1 MLNNREIKMLDI
13 FSSGEEVSIK
23 KLKEKFD
30 ISERMVRYDI
40 EKINFVL
47 SIFNIKPIY
56 RNKSGIF
63 KLDSDSKI
71 NKIKDIVKEAEPV
84 TIEKRR
90 NLIKFLLITTVK
102 KLNISNLMEKFD
114 TSRITINSDLNRIK
128 KEFEEKEIK
137 LSTKKGIILEGR
149 ISNLI
154 KYRVE
159 KISECLN
166 YLKNTKNKTIYGIK
180 IEEIFKENLG
190 IEEVRTLSD
199 FLKKILSKLNF
210 SATDENYKTLLSY
223 IILLQSENFHEEIN
237 NFICV
242 DGGIIKE
249 WDEYD
254 TIKKEVKNYGLN
266 EIFKEQDMFIIT
278 DLVIK
283 ISSYNKDSQFYENW
297 IDIDILVKNLIENI
311 NNRLNVDISKDRL
324 LFEYL
329 REHLNPFFYR
339 VKNEYTLND
348 KFIQDL
354 KFTKN
359 NLFYLIKESLNIL
372 TNILKKDIPDEE
384 IFLLTLHFQAS
395 IERVVNNNIKVKR
408 IIIISTLGYGISQI
422 LVDNIS
428 SLFNVEIVAV
438 TPYFKLKE
446 TLLNNENIDYIITT
460 MDIEDKILYNIP
472 ILKVNPVFTIGD
484 RKKMLDVGFVSNN
497 KKVLISELIQIIE
510 EEAKINNKEELI
522 KKLENKMKGRIIN
535 DVVEA
540 EEEKD
545 IITNENII
553 FSYDGKNIE
562 EAIEYT
568 CRLLEKMKY
577 ISSSY
582 TKSIL
587 DILRNHTSYMIIHNG
602 IILPHSK
609 NKNNVFKTSG
619 ILLELKNTL
628 ELNGNNIKYIFTFA
642 IKDKEKEL
650 NRVSKIINK
659 IFKDELIEIM
669 KTKNKNKIFFR
680 KYRCIERNKV

>member
-63 KLDSDSKI
+63 KLDSDNKI

-114 TSRITINSDLNRIK
+114 TSRITINSDLNSIK
-128 KEFEEKEIK
+128 KEFEKKGIK
-137 LSTKKGIILEGR
+137 LSTKKGIMLEGK

-166 YLKNTKNKTIYGIK
+166 YLKNIKNKTIYGMK
-180 IEEIFKENLG
+180 TEEIFKENLG

-199 FLKKILSKLNF
+199 FLKKVLSKLNF

-266 EIFKEQDMFIIT
+266 EIFKEQDIFIIT
-278 DLVIK
+278 DLVVK

-297 IDIDILVKNLIENI
+297 IDLDILVKNLIENI
-311 NNRLNVDISKDRL
+311 NSRLNVDISKDKL

-329 REHLNPFFYR
+329 RQHLNPFFYR

-354 KFTKN
+354 EFTKN

-372 TNILKKDIPDEE
+372 TNILKKDIPDKE

-395 IERVVNNNIKVKR
+395 IERVTNNNMKVKR

-446 TLLNNENIDYIITT
+446 TLLNNKNIDYIITT
-460 MDIEDKILYNIP
+460 MDIEDKNSYDIP
-472 ILKVNPVFTIGD
+472 ILKVNPIFTAED

-497 KKVLISELIQIIE
+497 KKVLISELIEIIE
-510 EEAKINNKEELI
+510 EEAKICNKEKLI

-535 DVVEA
+535 DVA
-540 EEEKD
+540 EEEEGKD
-545 IITNENII
+545 IITDESII
-553 FSYDGKNIE
+553 FNYDGKNIE
-562 EAIEYT
+562 EAVKYT
-568 CRLLEKMKY
+568 CNLLEKKGY

-619 ILLELKNTL
+619 ILLELKNNF
-628 ELNGNNIKYIFTFA
+628 ELNGNTIKYIFTFA

-659 IFKDELIEIM
+659 IFKDELVEIM
-669 KTKNKNKIFFR
+669 KTKNKDKIV
-680 KYRCIERNKV
+680 KYFSKNTNA

>member
-114 TSRITINSDLNRIK
+114 TSRITINSDLNMIK
-128 KEFEEKEIK
+128 KEFEKKGIK
-137 LSTKKGIILEGR
+137 LSTKKGIMLEGK

-166 YLKNTKNKTIYGIK
+166 YLKNIKNKTIYGMK

-199 FLKKILSKLNF
+199 FLKKVLSKLNF
-210 SATDENYKTLLSY
+210 SATDENYKTMLSY
-223 IILLQSENFHEEIN
+223 IILLQSENFHEEIS

-254 TIKKEVKNYGLN
+254 TIKKEVKSFGLN

-329 REHLNPFFYR
+329 RQHLNPFFYR

-354 KFTKN
+354 EFTKN

-372 TNILKKDIPDEE
+372 TNILKKDIPDKE

-395 IERVVNNNIKVKR
+395 IERVTNNNMKVKR

-446 TLLNNENIDYIITT
+446 TLLNNKNIDYIITT
-460 MDIEDKILYNIP
+460 MDIEDKNSYAIP
-472 ILKVNPVFTIGD
+472 ILKVNPIFTAED

-510 EEAKINNKEELI
+510 EEAKICNKEKLI
-522 KKLENKMKGRIIN
+522 KKLENKMKGKIIN
-535 DVVEA
+535 DVVDE

-545 IITNENII
+545 IITDESII
-553 FSYDGKNIE
+553 FNYDGKNIE
-562 EAIEYT
+562 EAVEYT
-568 CRLLEKMKY
+568 CNLLEKKGY

-587 DILRNHTSYMIIHNG
+587 DILKNHTSYMIIHNG

-619 ILLELKNTL
+619 ILLELKNDFQ
-628 ELNGNNIKYIFTFA
+628 LNGNTIKYIFTFA

-659 IFKDELIEIM
+659 IFKDELVEIM
-669 KTKNKNKIFFR
+669 KTKNKKKIV
-680 KYRCIERNKV
+680 KYFSKNTNA

>member
-190 IEEVRTLSD
+190 IEEVKTLSD

-266 EIFKEQDMFIIT
+266 EIFKEQDIFIIT
-278 DLVIK
+278 DLVVK

-297 IDIDILVKNLIENI
+297 IDLDILVKNLIENI
-311 NNRLNVDISKDRL
+311 NSRLNVDISKDKL

-329 REHLNPFFYR
+329 RQHLNPFFYR

-354 KFTKN
+354 EFTKN
-359 NLFYLIKESLNIL
+359 NLFYLIKDSLNIL
-372 TNILKKDIPDEE
+372 TNILKKDIPDKE

-395 IERVVNNNIKVKR
+395 IERVMNNNIKVKR
-408 IIIISTLGYGISQI
+408 IIIISTLGYGISPI

-446 TLLNNENIDYIITT
+446 TLLNNKNIDYIITT
-460 MDIEDKILYNIP
+460 MDIEDKILYDIP
-472 ILKVNPVFTIGD
+472 ILKVNPVFTIED

-510 EEAKINNKEELI
+510 KEAKIHNKEKLI
-522 KKLENKMKGRIIN
+522 KKLENKMKGKIIN
-535 DVVEA
+535 DVVDE

-545 IITNENII
+545 IITDESII
-553 FSYDGKNIE
+553 FNYDGKNIE
-562 EAIEYT
+562 EAVEYT
-568 CRLLEKMKY
+568 CNLLEKKGY

-587 DILRNHTSYMIIHNG
+587 DVLRNHTSYMIIHNG

-619 ILLELKNTL
+619 ILLELKNNF
-628 ELNGNNIKYIFTFA
+628 ELNGNTIKYIFTFA

-659 IFKDELIEIM
+659 IFKDELVEIM
-669 KTKNKNKIFFR
+669 KTKNKDKIV
-680 KYRCIERNKV
+680 KYFSKNTNA

>member
-1 MLNNREIKMLDI
+1 MLNNREIKILEI
-13 FSSGEEVSIK
+13 FSSSEEVFIK
-23 KLKEKFD
+23 QLKEKFG

-56 RNKSGIF
+56 RSKSGTF
-63 KLDSDSKI
+63 KLDCDSKI
-71 NKIKDIVKEAEPV
+71 NKIKDIVKETEPV

-90 NLIKFLLITTVK
+90 NLIKLLLITAVK
-102 KLNISNLMEKFD
+102 KINISDLMEKFD

-137 LSTKKGIILEGR
+137 LNTKKGIILEGK

-166 YLKNTKNKTIYGIK
+166 YLKNIKNKTIYGMK

-190 IEEVRTLSD
+190 IEEVKTLSD
-199 FLKKILSKLNF
+199 FLKKVLSKLNF
-210 SATDENYKTLLSY
+210 SATDENYKTMLSY

-254 TIKKEVKNYGLN
+254 TIKKEVKNYRLN
-266 EIFKEQDMFIIT
+266 EIFKKQDIFIIT

-283 ISSYNKDSQFYENW
+283 ISSCNKDSQFYENW

-311 NNRLNVDISKDRL
+311 NSRLNVDISKDKL

-329 REHLNPFFYR
+329 RQHLNPFFYR

-354 KFTKN
+354 EFTKN

-372 TNILKKDIPDEE
+372 TNILKKNIPDKE

-395 IERVVNNNIKVKR
+395 IERVANNNMKVKR

-446 TLLNNENIDYIITT
+446 TLLNNKNIDYIITT
-460 MDIEDKILYNIP
+460 MDIEDKNSYDIP
-472 ILKVNPVFTIGD
+472 ILKVNPIFTIED

-497 KKVLISELIQIIE
+497 KKVLISELIEIIE
-510 EEAKINNKEELI
+510 EEAKIRNKEKLI

-535 DVVEA
+535 DIVEK

-545 IITNENII
+545 IITDESII
-553 FSYDGKNIE
+553 FNYDGKNIE
-562 EAIEYT
+562 EAVKYT
-568 CRLLEKMKY
+568 CSLLEKKEY

-619 ILLELKNTL
+619 ILLELKNEF
-628 ELNGNNIKYIFTFA
+628 ELNGNAIKYIFTFA

-659 IFKDELIEIM
+659 IFKDELVEIM
-669 KTKNKNKIFFR
+669 KTKNKDKIV
-680 KYRCIERNKV
+680 KYFSKNTNA

>member
-1 MLNNREIKMLDI
+1 MLNNREIKILEI
-13 FSSGEEVSIK
+13 FSSEEEVFIK
-23 KLKEKFD
+23 KLKEKFG
-30 ISERMVRYDI
+30 ISERMIRYDI

-56 RNKSGIF
+56 RNKSGTF
-63 KLDSDSKI
+63 KLDCDSKI
-71 NKIKDIVKEAEPV
+71 NKIKAIVKEAEPV

-102 KLNISNLMEKFD
+102 KINISNLMEKFD
-114 TSRITINSDLNRIK
+114 TSRITINGDLNRIK

-137 LSTKKGIILEGR
+137 LITKKGIMLEGK

-159 KISECLN
+159 KISECIN
-166 YLKNTKNKTIYGIK
+166 YLKNIKNKTIYGMK

-190 IEEVRTLSD
+190 IREVKIFSD

-223 IILLQSENFHEEIN
+223 IILLQSESFHEEIS

-242 DGGIIKE
+242 DGEIIKE
-249 WDEYD
+249 WNEYD
-254 TIKKEVKNYGLN
+254 IIKKEIKNYELN
-266 EIFKEQDMFIIT
+266 EIFNEQDIFIIT
-278 DLVIK
+278 DLVVK
-283 ISSYNKDSQFYENW
+283 ISSYNKDSEFYENW

-311 NNRLNVDISKDRL
+311 NSRLNVDISKDKL
-324 LFEYL
+324 LFQYL
-329 REHLNPFFYR
+329 RQHLNPFFYR

-472 ILKVNPVFTIGD
+472 ILKVNPVFTIDD

-669 KTKNKNKIFFR
+669 KTKNKDKIV
-680 KYRCIERNKV
+680 KYFSENTDA

>member
-1 MLNNREIKMLDI
+1 MLNNREIKILEI
-13 FSSGEEVSIK
+13 FSSSEEVFIK
-23 KLKEKFD
+23 QLKEKFG

-56 RNKSGIF
+56 RSKSGTF
-63 KLDSDSKI
+63 KLDCDSKI
-71 NKIKDIVKEAEPV
+71 NKIKDIVKETEPV

-90 NLIKFLLITTVK
+90 NLIKLLLITAVK
-102 KLNISNLMEKFD
+102 KINISDLMEKFD

-137 LSTKKGIILEGR
+137 LNTKKGIILEGK

-166 YLKNTKNKTIYGIK
+166 YLKNIKNKTIYGMK

-190 IEEVRTLSD
+190 IEEVKTLSD
-199 FLKKILSKLNF
+199 FLKKVLSKLNF
-210 SATDENYKTLLSY
+210 SATDENYKTMLSY

-266 EIFKEQDMFIIT
+266 EIFKEQDIFIIT

-283 ISSYNKDSQFYENW
+283 ISSCNKDSQFYENW

-311 NNRLNVDISKDRL
+311 NNRLDVDISKDRL

-329 REHLNPFFYR
+329 RQHLNPFFYR

-354 KFTKN
+354 EFTKN

-372 TNILKKDIPDEE
+372 TNILKKDIPDKE

-395 IERVVNNNIKVKR
+395 IERVANNNMKVKR

-446 TLLNNENIDYIITT
+446 TLLNNKNIDYIITT
-460 MDIEDKILYNIP
+460 MDIEDKNSYDIP
-472 ILKVNPVFTIGD
+472 ILKVNPIFTIED

-497 KKVLISELIQIIE
+497 KKVLISELIEIIE
-510 EEAKINNKEELI
+510 EEAKICNKEKLI

-535 DVVEA
+535 DIVEK

-545 IITNENII
+545 IITDESIVFN
-553 FSYDGKNIE
+553 YDAKNIE
-562 EAIEYT
+562 EAVKYT
-568 CRLLEKMKY
+568 CSLLEKKGY

-619 ILLELKNTL
+619 ILLELKNEF
-628 ELNGNNIKYIFTFA
+628 ELNGNAIKYIFTFA

-659 IFKDELIEIM
+659 IFKDELVEIM
-669 KTKNKNKIFFR
+669 KTKNKDKIV
-680 KYRCIERNKV
+680 KYFSKNTNA

>member
-1 MLNNREIKMLDI
+1 MLNNREIKILEI
-13 FSSGEEVSIK
+13 FSSSEEVFIK
-23 KLKEKFD
+23 QLKEKFG

-56 RNKSGIF
+56 RSKSGTF
-63 KLDSDSKI
+63 KLDCDSKI
-71 NKIKDIVKEAEPV
+71 NKIKDIVKETEPV

-90 NLIKFLLITTVK
+90 NLIKLLLITAVK
-102 KLNISNLMEKFD
+102 KINISDLMEKFD

-137 LSTKKGIILEGR
+137 LNTKKGIILEGK

-166 YLKNTKNKTIYGIK
+166 YLKNIKNKTIYGMK

-190 IEEVRTLSD
+190 IEEVKTLSD
-199 FLKKILSKLNF
+199 FLKKVLSKLNF
-210 SATDENYKTLLSY
+210 SATDENYKTMLSY

-254 TIKKEVKNYGLN
+254 TIKKEVKNYRLN
-266 EIFKEQDMFIIT
+266 EIFKEQDIFIIT

-283 ISSYNKDSQFYENW
+283 ISSCNKDSQFYENW

-311 NNRLNVDISKDRL
+311 NNRLDVDISKDRL

-329 REHLNPFFYR
+329 RQHLNPFFYR

-354 KFTKN
+354 EFTKN

-372 TNILKKDIPDEE
+372 TNILKKDIPDKE

-395 IERVVNNNIKVKR
+395 IERVANNNMKVKR

-446 TLLNNENIDYIITT
+446 TLLNNKNIDYIITT
-460 MDIEDKILYNIP
+460 MDIEDKNSYDIP
-472 ILKVNPVFTIGD
+472 ILKVNPIFTIED

-497 KKVLISELIQIIE
+497 KKVLISELIEIIE
-510 EEAKINNKEELI
+510 EEAKIRNKEKLI

-535 DVVEA
+535 DIVEK

-545 IITNENII
+545 IITDESII
-553 FSYDGKNIE
+553 FNYDGKNIE
-562 EAIEYT
+562 EAVKYT
-568 CRLLEKMKY
+568 CSLLEKKGY

-619 ILLELKNTL
+619 ILLELKNEF
-628 ELNGNNIKYIFTFA
+628 ELNGNAIKYIFTFA

-659 IFKDELIEIM
+659 IFKDELVEIM
-669 KTKNKNKIFFR
+669 KTKNKDKIV
-680 KYRCIERNKV
+680 KYFSKNTNA

>member
-114 TSRITINSDLNRIK
+114 TSRITINSDLNMIK
-128 KEFEEKEIK
+128 KEFEKKGIK
-137 LSTKKGIILEGR
+137 LSTKKGIMLEGK

-166 YLKNTKNKTIYGIK
+166 YLKNIKNKTIYGMK

-199 FLKKILSKLNF
+199 FLKKVLSKLNF
-210 SATDENYKTLLSY
+210 SATDENYKTMLSY
-223 IILLQSENFHEEIN
+223 IILLQSENFHEEIS

-254 TIKKEVKNYGLN
+254 TIKKEVKSFGLN

-329 REHLNPFFYR
+329 RQHLNPFFYR

-354 KFTKN
+354 EFTKN

-372 TNILKKDIPDEE
+372 TNILKKDIPDKE

-395 IERVVNNNIKVKR
+395 IERVTNNNMKVKR

-446 TLLNNENIDYIITT
+446 TLLNNKNIDYIITT
-460 MDIEDKILYNIP
+460 MDIEDKNSYAIP
-472 ILKVNPVFTIGD
+472 ILKVNPIFTAED
-484 RKKMLDVGFVSNN
+484 RKKMLDVGFASNN
-497 KKVLISELIQIIE
+497 KKVLISELIEIIE
-510 EEAKINNKEELI
+510 EEAKICNKEKLI
-522 KKLENKMKGRIIN
+522 KKLENKMKGRVIN
-535 DVVEA
+535 DVA
-540 EEEKD
+540 EEEEGKD
-545 IITNENII
+545 IITDESII
-553 FSYDGKNIE
+553 FNYDGKNIE
-562 EAIEYT
+562 EAVKYT
-568 CRLLEKMKY
+568 CNLLEKKGY

-619 ILLELKNTL
+619 ILLELKNDFQ
-628 ELNGNNIKYIFTFA
+628 LNGNTIKYIFTFA

-659 IFKDELIEIM
+659 IFKDELVEIM
-669 KTKNKNKIFFR
+669 KTKNKKKIV
-680 KYRCIERNKV
+680 KYFSKNTNA

>member
-329 REHLNPFFYR
+329 REHLNPFLYR
-339 VKNEYTLND
+339 VKNEYTLYD

-354 KFTKN
+354 EFTKN

-372 TNILKKDIPDEE
+372 TNILKKDIPDKE

-395 IERVVNNNIKVKR
+395 IERVTNNNMKVKR

-446 TLLNNENIDYIITT
+446 TLLNNKNIDYIITT
-460 MDIEDKILYNIP
+460 MDIEDKILYDIP
-472 ILKVNPVFTIGD
+472 ILKVNPVFTIED

-510 EEAKINNKEELI
+510 KEAKIHNKEKLI
-522 KKLENKMKGRIIN
+522 KKLENKMKGKIIN
-535 DVVEA
+535 DVVDE

-545 IITNENII
+545 IITDESII
-553 FSYDGKNIE
+553 FNYDGKNIE
-562 EAIEYT
+562 EAVEYT
-568 CRLLEKMKY
+568 CNLLEKKGY

-587 DILRNHTSYMIIHNG
+587 DVLRNHTSYMIIHNG

-619 ILLELKNTL
+619 ILLELKNNF
-628 ELNGNNIKYIFTFA
+628 ELNGNTIKYIFTFA

-650 NRVSKIINK
+650 NKVSKIINK
-659 IFKDELIEIM
+659 IFKDELVEMM
-669 KTKNKNKIFFR
+669 KTKNKKKIV
-680 KYRCIERNKV
+680 KYFSKNTNA

>member
-354 KFTKN
+354 EFTKN

-372 TNILKKDIPDEE
+372 TNILKKDIPDKE

-395 IERVVNNNIKVKR
+395 IERVTNNNMKVKR

-446 TLLNNENIDYIITT
+446 TLLNNKNIDYIITT
-460 MDIEDKILYNIP
+460 MDIEDKILYDIP
-472 ILKVNPVFTIGD
+472 ILKVNPVFTIED

-510 EEAKINNKEELI
+510 KEAKIHNKEKLI
-522 KKLENKMKGRIIN
+522 KKLENKMKGKIIN
-535 DVVEA
+535 DVVDE

-545 IITNENII
+545 IITDESII
-553 FSYDGKNIE
+553 FNYDGKNIE
-562 EAIEYT
+562 EAVEYT
-568 CRLLEKMKY
+568 CNLLEKKGY

-587 DILRNHTSYMIIHNG
+587 DVLRNHTSYMIIHNG

-619 ILLELKNTL
+619 ILLELKNNF
-628 ELNGNNIKYIFTFA
+628 ELNGNTIKYIFTFA

-659 IFKDELIEIM
+659 IFKDELVEIM
-669 KTKNKNKIFFR
+669 KTKNKKKIV
-680 KYRCIERNKV
+680 KYFSKNTNA

>member
-63 KLDSDSKI
+63 KLDSDNKI

-114 TSRITINSDLNRIK
+114 TSRITINSDLNSIK
-128 KEFEEKEIK
+128 KEFEKKGIK
-137 LSTKKGIILEGR
+137 LSTKKGIMLEGK

-166 YLKNTKNKTIYGIK
+166 YLKNIKNKTIYGMK
-180 IEEIFKENLG
+180 TEEIFKENLG
-190 IEEVRTLSD
+190 IKEVRTLSD
-199 FLKKILSKLNF
+199 FLKKVLSKLNF

-266 EIFKEQDMFIIT
+266 EIFKEQDIFIIT
-278 DLVIK
+278 DLVVK

-297 IDIDILVKNLIENI
+297 IDLDILVKNLIENI
-311 NNRLNVDISKDRL
+311 NSRLNVDISKDKL

-329 REHLNPFFYR
+329 RQHLNPFFYR

-354 KFTKN
+354 EFTKN

-372 TNILKKDIPDEE
+372 TNILKKDIPDKE

-395 IERVVNNNIKVKR
+395 IERVTNNNMKVKR

-446 TLLNNENIDYIITT
+446 TLLNNKNIDYIITT
-460 MDIEDKILYNIP
+460 MDIEDKNSYDIP
-472 ILKVNPVFTIGD
+472 ILKVNPIFTAED

-510 EEAKINNKEELI
+510 EEAKICNKEKLI
-522 KKLENKMKGRIIN
+522 KKLENKMKGRVIN
-535 DVVEA
+535 DVA
-540 EEEKD
+540 EEEEGKD
-545 IITNENII
+545 IITDESII
-553 FSYDGKNIE
+553 FNYDGKNIE
-562 EAIEYT
+562 EAVMYT
-568 CRLLEKMKY
+568 CNLLEKKGY

-587 DILRNHTSYMIIHNG
+587 DILKNHTSYMIIHNG

-619 ILLELKNTL
+619 ILLELKNDFQ
-628 ELNGNNIKYIFTFA
+628 LNGNTIKYIFTFA
-642 IKDKEKEL
+642 IMDKEKEL

-659 IFKDELIEIM
+659 IFKDELVEIM
-669 KTKNKNKIFFR
+669 KTKNKKKIV
-680 KYRCIERNKV
+680 KYFSKNTNA

>member
-1 MLNNREIKMLDI
+1 MLNNREIKILEI
-13 FSSGEEVSIK
+13 FSSSEEVFIK
-23 KLKEKFD
+23 QLKEKFG

-56 RNKSGIF
+56 RSKSGTF
-63 KLDSDSKI
+63 KLDCDSKI
-71 NKIKDIVKEAEPV
+71 NKIKDIVKETEPV

-90 NLIKFLLITTVK
+90 NLIKLLLITAVK
-102 KLNISNLMEKFD
+102 KINISDLMEKFD

-137 LSTKKGIILEGR
+137 LNTKKGIILEGK

-166 YLKNTKNKTIYGIK
+166 YFKNIKNKTIYGMK

-190 IEEVRTLSD
+190 IEEVKTLSD
-199 FLKKILSKLNF
+199 FLKKVLSKLNF
-210 SATDENYKTLLSY
+210 SATDENYKTMLSY

-266 EIFKEQDMFIIT
+266 EIFKEQDIFIIT

-283 ISSYNKDSQFYENW
+283 ISSCNKDSQFYENW

-311 NNRLNVDISKDRL
+311 NNRLDVDISKDRL

-329 REHLNPFFYR
+329 RQHLNPFFYR

-354 KFTKN
+354 EFTKN

-372 TNILKKDIPDEE
+372 TNILKKNIPDKE

-395 IERVVNNNIKVKR
+395 IERVANNNMKVKR

-446 TLLNNENIDYIITT
+446 TLLNNKNIDYIITT
-460 MDIEDKILYNIP
+460 MDIEDKNSYDIP
-472 ILKVNPVFTIGD
+472 ILKVNPIFTIED

-497 KKVLISELIQIIE
+497 KKVLISELIEIIE
-510 EEAKINNKEELI
+510 EEAKIRNKEKLI

-535 DVVEA
+535 DIVEK

-545 IITNENII
+545 IITDESII
-553 FSYDGKNIE
+553 FNYDGKNIE
-562 EAIEYT
+562 EAVKYT
-568 CRLLEKMKY
+568 CSLLEKKGY

-587 DILRNHTSYMIIHNG
+587 DILRNHASYMIIHNG

-619 ILLELKNTL
+619 ILLELKNEF
-628 ELNGNNIKYIFTFA
+628 ELNGNAIKYIFTFA

-659 IFKDELIEIM
+659 IFKDELVEIM
-669 KTKNKNKIFFR
+669 KTKNKDKIV
-680 KYRCIERNKV
+680 KYFSKNTNA

>member
-190 IEEVRTLSD
+190 IEEVKTLSD

-266 EIFKEQDMFIIT
+266 EIFKEQDIFIIT
-278 DLVIK
+278 DLVVK

-297 IDIDILVKNLIENI
+297 IDLDILVKNLIENI
-311 NNRLNVDISKDRL
+311 NSRLNVDISKDKL

-329 REHLNPFFYR
+329 RQHLNPFFYR

-354 KFTKN
+354 EFTKN
-359 NLFYLIKESLNIL
+359 NLFYLIKDSLNIL
-372 TNILKKDIPDEE
+372 TNILKKDIPDKE

-395 IERVVNNNIKVKR
+395 IERVMNNNIKVKR

-446 TLLNNENIDYIITT
+446 TLLNNKNIDYIITT
-460 MDIEDKILYNIP
+460 MDIEDKILYDIP
-472 ILKVNPVFTIGD
+472 ILKVNPVFTIED

-510 EEAKINNKEELI
+510 KEAKIHNKEKLI
-522 KKLENKMKGRIIN
+522 KKLENKMKGKIIN
-535 DVVEA
+535 DVVDE

-545 IITNENII
+545 IITDESII
-553 FSYDGKNIE
+553 FNYDGKNIE
-562 EAIEYT
+562 EAVEYT
-568 CRLLEKMKY
+568 CNLLEKKGY

-587 DILRNHTSYMIIHNG
+587 DVLRNHTSYMIIHNG

-619 ILLELKNTL
+619 ILLELKNNF
-628 ELNGNNIKYIFTFA
+628 ELNGNTIKYIFTFA
-642 IKDKEKEL
+642 IKNKEKEL

-659 IFKDELIEIM
+659 IFKDELVEIM
-669 KTKNKNKIFFR
+669 KTKNKKKIV
-680 KYRCIERNKV
+680 KYFSKNTNA

>member
-63 KLDSDSKI
+63 KLDSDNKI

-114 TSRITINSDLNRIK
+114 TSRITINSDLNSIK
-128 KEFEEKEIK
+128 KEFEKKGIK
-137 LSTKKGIILEGR
+137 LSTKKGIMLEGK

-166 YLKNTKNKTIYGIK
+166 YLKNIKNKTIYGMK
-180 IEEIFKENLG
+180 TEEIFKENLG
-190 IEEVRTLSD
+190 IKEVRTLSD
-199 FLKKILSKLNF
+199 FLKKVLSKLNF

-266 EIFKEQDMFIIT
+266 EIFKEQDIFIIT
-278 DLVIK
+278 DLVVK

-297 IDIDILVKNLIENI
+297 IDLDILVKNLIENI
-311 NNRLNVDISKDRL
+311 NSRLNVDISKDKL

-329 REHLNPFFYR
+329 RQHLNPFFYR

-354 KFTKN
+354 EFTKN

-372 TNILKKDIPDEE
+372 TNILKKDIPDKE

-395 IERVVNNNIKVKR
+395 IERVTNNNMKVKR

-446 TLLNNENIDYIITT
+446 TLLNNKNIDYIITT
-460 MDIEDKILYNIP
+460 MDIEDKNSYDIP
-472 ILKVNPVFTIGD
+472 ILKVNPIFTAED

-510 EEAKINNKEELI
+510 EEAKICNKEKLI
-522 KKLENKMKGRIIN
+522 KKLENKMKGRVIN
-535 DVVEA
+535 DVA
-540 EEEKD
+540 EEEEGKD
-545 IITNENII
+545 IIKDESII
-553 FSYDGKNIE
+553 FKYDGTNIE
-562 EAIEYT
+562 EAVMYT
-568 CRLLEKMKY
+568 CNLLEKKGY

-587 DILRNHTSYMIIHNG
+587 DILKNHTSYMIIHNG

-619 ILLELKNTL
+619 ILLELKNDFQ
-628 ELNGNNIKYIFTFA
+628 LNGNTIKYIFTFA
-642 IKDKEKEL
+642 IKNKEKEL

-659 IFKDELIEIM
+659 IFKDELVEIM
-669 KTKNKNKIFFR
+669 KTKNKDKIV
-680 KYRCIERNKV
+680 KYFSKNTNA

>member
-63 KLDSDSKI
+63 KLDSDNKI

-114 TSRITINSDLNRIK
+114 TSRITINSDLNSIK
-128 KEFEEKEIK
+128 KEFEKKGIK
-137 LSTKKGIILEGR
+137 LSTKKGIMLEGK

-166 YLKNTKNKTIYGIK
+166 YLKNIKNKTIYGMK
-180 IEEIFKENLG
+180 TEEIFKENLG

-199 FLKKILSKLNF
+199 FLKKVLSKLNF

-223 IILLQSENFHEEIN
+223 IILLQSENFYEEIN

-254 TIKKEVKNYGLN
+254 TIKKEIKNYGLN
-266 EIFKEQDMFIIT
+266 EIFKEQDIFIIT
-278 DLVIK
+278 DLVVK

-297 IDIDILVKNLIENI
+297 IDLDILVKNLIENI
-311 NNRLNVDISKDRL
+311 NSRLNVDISKDKL

-329 REHLNPFFYR
+329 RQHLNPFFYR

-354 KFTKN
+354 EFTKN

-372 TNILKKDIPDEE
+372 TNILKKDIPDKE

-395 IERVVNNNIKVKR
+395 IERVTNNNMKVKR

-446 TLLNNENIDYIITT
+446 TLLNNKNIDYIITT
-460 MDIEDKILYNIP
+460 MDIEDKNSYDIP
-472 ILKVNPVFTIGD
+472 ILKVNPIFTAED

-497 KKVLISELIQIIE
+497 KKFLISELIQIIE
-510 EEAKINNKEELI
+510 EEAKICNKEKLI
-522 KKLENKMKGRIIN
+522 KKLENKMKGRVIN
-535 DVVEA
+535 DVVE
-540 EEEKD
+540 EEEGKD
-545 IITNENII
+545 IITDESII
-553 FSYDGKNIE
+553 FNYDGKNIE
-562 EAIEYT
+562 EAVKYT
-568 CRLLEKMKY
+568 CNLLEKKGY

-587 DILRNHTSYMIIHNG
+587 DILRNHSSYMIIHNG

-619 ILLELKNTL
+619 ILLELKNDFQ
-628 ELNGNNIKYIFTFA
+628 LNGNTIKYIFTFA
-642 IKDKEKEL
+642 IMDKEKEL

-659 IFKDELIEIM
+659 IFKDELVEIM
-669 KTKNKNKIFFR
+669 KTKNKKKIV
-680 KYRCIERNKV
+680 KYFSKNTNA

>member
-23 KLKEKFD
+23 KLKKKFD

-180 IEEIFKENLG
+180 IEEIFKKNLG
-190 IEEVRTLSD
+190 IEEVKTLSD

-210 SATDENYKTLLSY
+210 PATDENYKTLLSY

-266 EIFKEQDMFIIT
+266 EIFKEQDIFIIT
-278 DLVIK
+278 DLVVK

-297 IDIDILVKNLIENI
+297 IDLDILVKNLIENI
-311 NNRLNVDISKDRL
+311 NSRLNVDISKDKL

-329 REHLNPFFYR
+329 RQHLNPFFYR

-354 KFTKN
+354 EFTKN
-359 NLFYLIKESLNIL
+359 NLFYLIKDSLNIL
-372 TNILKKDIPDEE
+372 TNILKKDIPDKE

-395 IERVVNNNIKVKR
+395 IERVMNNNIKVKR

-446 TLLNNENIDYIITT
+446 TLLNNKNIDYIITT
-460 MDIEDKILYNIP
+460 MDIEDKILYDIP
-472 ILKVNPVFTIGD
+472 ILKVNPVFTIED

-510 EEAKINNKEELI
+510 KEAKIHNKEKLI
-522 KKLENKMKGRIIN
+522 KKLENKMKGKIIN
-535 DVVEA
+535 DVVDE

-545 IITNENII
+545 IITDESII
-553 FSYDGKNIE
+553 FNYDGKNIE
-562 EAIEYT
+562 EAVEYT
-568 CRLLEKMKY
+568 CNLLEKKGY

-587 DILRNHTSYMIIHNG
+587 DVLRNHTSYMIIHNG

-619 ILLELKNTL
+619 ILLELKNNF
-628 ELNGNNIKYIFTFA
+628 ELNGNTIKYIFTFA

-659 IFKDELIEIM
+659 IFKDELVEIM
-669 KTKNKNKIFFR
+669 KTKNKDKIV
-680 KYRCIERNKV
+680 KYFSKNTNA

>member
-63 KLDSDSKI
+63 KLDSDNKI

-114 TSRITINSDLNRIK
+114 TSRITINSDLNSIK
-128 KEFEEKEIK
+128 KEFEKKGIK
-137 LSTKKGIILEGR
+137 LSTKKGIMLEGK

-166 YLKNTKNKTIYGIK
+166 YLKNIKNKTIYGMK
-180 IEEIFKENLG
+180 TEEIFKENLG

-199 FLKKILSKLNF
+199 FLKKVLSKLNF

-266 EIFKEQDMFIIT
+266 EIFKEQDIFIIT
-278 DLVIK
+278 DLVVK

-297 IDIDILVKNLIENI
+297 IDLDILVKNLIENI
-311 NNRLNVDISKDRL
+311 NSRLNVDISKDKL

-329 REHLNPFFYR
+329 RQHLNPFFYR

-354 KFTKN
+354 EFTKN

-372 TNILKKDIPDEE
+372 TNILKKDIPDKE

-395 IERVVNNNIKVKR
+395 IERVTNNNMKVKR

-422 LVDNIS
+422 LVDNVS

-446 TLLNNENIDYIITT
+446 TLLNNKNIDYIITT
-460 MDIEDKILYNIP
+460 MDIEDKNSYDIP
-472 ILKVNPVFTIGD
+472 ILKVNPIFTAED

-497 KKVLISELIQIIE
+497 KKFLISELIQIIE
-510 EEAKINNKEELI
+510 EEAKICNKEKLI
-522 KKLENKMKGRIIN
+522 KKLENKMKGRVIN
-535 DVVEA
+535 DVA
-540 EEEKD
+540 EEEEGKD
-545 IITNENII
+545 IITDESII
-553 FSYDGKNIE
+553 FNYDGKNIE
-562 EAIEYT
+562 EAVMYT
-568 CRLLEKMKY
+568 CNLLEKKGY

-619 ILLELKNTL
+619 ILLELKNDFQ
-628 ELNGNNIKYIFTFA
+628 LNGNTIKYIFTFA
-642 IKDKEKEL
+642 IKNKEKEL

-659 IFKDELIEIM
+659 IFKDELVEIM
-669 KTKNKNKIFFR
+669 KTKNKDKIV
-680 KYRCIERNKV
+680 KYFSKNTNA

>member
-63 KLDSDSKI
+63 KLDRDNKI

-354 KFTKN
+354 EFTKN

-372 TNILKKDIPDEE
+372 TNILKKDIPDKE

-395 IERVVNNNIKVKR
+395 IERVTNNNMKVKR

-446 TLLNNENIDYIITT
+446 TLLNNKNIDYIITT
-460 MDIEDKILYNIP
+460 MDIEDKNSYAIP
-472 ILKVNPVFTIGD
+472 ILKVNPIFTAED

-510 EEAKINNKEELI
+510 EEAKICNKEKLI

-535 DVVEA
+535 DVA
-540 EEEKD
+540 EEEEGKD
-545 IITNENII
+545 IITDESII
-553 FSYDGKNIE
+553 FNYDGKNIE
-562 EAIEYT
+562 EAVKYT
-568 CRLLEKMKY
+568 CNLLEKKGY

-619 ILLELKNTL
+619 ILLELKNDFQ
-628 ELNGNNIKYIFTFA
+628 LNGNTIRYIFTFA

-659 IFKDELIEIM
+659 IFKDELVEIM
-669 KTKNKNKIFFR
+669 KTKNKKKIV
-680 KYRCIERNKV
+680 KYFSKNTNA

>member
-63 KLDSDSKI
+63 KLDSDNKI

-114 TSRITINSDLNRIK
+114 TSRITINSDLNSIK
-128 KEFEEKEIK
+128 KEFEKKGIK
-137 LSTKKGIILEGR
+137 LSTKKGIMLEGK

-166 YLKNTKNKTIYGIK
+166 YLKNIKNKTIYGMK

-190 IEEVRTLSD
+190 IEEVKTLSD
-199 FLKKILSKLNF
+199 FLKKVLSKLNF
-210 SATDENYKTLLSY
+210 SATDENYKTMLSY

-266 EIFKEQDMFIIT
+266 EIFKEQDIFIIT

-297 IDIDILVKNLIENI
+297 IDLDILVKNLIENI
-311 NNRLNVDISKDRL
+311 NSRLNVDISKDKL

-329 REHLNPFFYR
+329 RQHLNPFFYR

-354 KFTKN
+354 EFTKN

-372 TNILKKDIPDEE
+372 TNILKKDIPDKE

-395 IERVVNNNIKVKR
+395 IERVTNNNMKVKR

-422 LVDNIS
+422 LVDNVS

-446 TLLNNENIDYIITT
+446 TLLNNKNIDYIITT
-460 MDIEDKILYNIP
+460 MDIEDKNSYDIP
-472 ILKVNPVFTIGD
+472 ILKVNPIFTAED

-497 KKVLISELIQIIE
+497 KKFLISELIQIIE
-510 EEAKINNKEELI
+510 EEAKICNKEKLI
-522 KKLENKMKGRIIN
+522 KKLENKMKGRVIN
-535 DVVEA
+535 DVA
-540 EEEKD
+540 EEEEGKD
-545 IITNENII
+545 IITDESII
-553 FSYDGKNIE
+553 FNYDGKNIE
-562 EAIEYT
+562 EAVKYT
-568 CRLLEKMKY
+568 CNLLEKKGY

-587 DILRNHTSYMIIHNG
+587 DILKNHTSYMIIHNG

-619 ILLELKNTL
+619 ILLELKNDFQ
-628 ELNGNNIKYIFTFA
+628 LNGNTIKYIFTFA

-659 IFKDELIEIM
+659 IFKDELVEIM
-669 KTKNKNKIFFR
+669 KTKNKDKIV
-680 KYRCIERNKV
+680 KYFSKNTNA

>member
-63 KLDSDSKI
+63 KLDSDNKI

-114 TSRITINSDLNRIK
+114 TSRITINSDLNSIK
-128 KEFEEKEIK
+128 KEFEKKGIK
-137 LSTKKGIILEGR
+137 LSTKKGIMLEGK

-166 YLKNTKNKTIYGIK
+166 YLKNIKNKTIYGMK
-180 IEEIFKENLG
+180 TEEIFKENLG

-199 FLKKILSKLNF
+199 FLKKVLSKLNF

-223 IILLQSENFHEEIN
+223 IILLQSENFYEEIN

-266 EIFKEQDMFIIT
+266 EIFKEQDIFIIT
-278 DLVIK
+278 DLVVK

-297 IDIDILVKNLIENI
+297 IDLDILVKNLIENI
-311 NNRLNVDISKDRL
+311 NSRLNVDISKDKL

-329 REHLNPFFYR
+329 RQHLNPFFYR

-354 KFTKN
+354 EFTKN

-372 TNILKKDIPDEE
+372 TNILKKDIPDKE

-395 IERVVNNNIKVKR
+395 IERVTNNNMKVKR

-422 LVDNIS
+422 LVDNVS

-460 MDIEDKILYNIP
+460 MDIEDKNSYDIP
-472 ILKVNPVFTIGD
+472 ILKVNPIFTAED

-510 EEAKINNKEELI
+510 EEAKICNKEKLI
-522 KKLENKMKGRIIN
+522 KKLENKMKGRVIN
-535 DVVEA
+535 DIA
-540 EEEKD
+540 EEEEGKD
-545 IITNENII
+545 IITDESII
-553 FSYDGKNIE
+553 FNYDGKNIE
-562 EAIEYT
+562 EAVKYT
-568 CRLLEKMKY
+568 CNLLEKKGY

-619 ILLELKNTL
+619 ILLELKNNFQ
-628 ELNGNNIKYIFTFA
+628 LNGNTIKYIFTFA
-642 IKDKEKEL
+642 IKNKEKEL

-659 IFKDELIEIM
+659 IFKDELVEIM
-669 KTKNKNKIFFR
+669 KTKNKDKIV
-680 KYRCIERNKV
+680 KYFSKNTNA

>member
-354 KFTKN
+354 EFTKN

-372 TNILKKDIPDEE
+372 TNILKKDIPDKE

-395 IERVVNNNIKVKR
+395 IERVTNNNMKVKR
-408 IIIISTLGYGISQI
+408 IIIISTLGYGISHI

-438 TPYFKLKE
+438 TPYFTLIE
-446 TLLNNENIDYIITT
+446 TLLNNKNIDYIITT
-460 MDIEDKILYNIP
+460 MDIEDKNSYAIP
-472 ILKVNPVFTIGD
+472 ILKVNPIFYS
-484 RKKMLDVGFVSNN
+484 RR
-497 KKVLISELIQIIE
+497 Q
-510 EEAKINNKEELI
+510 
-522 KKLENKMKGRIIN
+522 
-535 DVVEA
+535 
-540 EEEKD
+540 EKD
-545 IITNENII
+545 VR
-553 FSYDGKNIE
+553 
-562 EAIEYT
+562 
-568 CRLLEKMKY
+568 CR
-577 ISSSY
+577 
-582 TKSIL
+582 
-587 DILRNHTSYMIIHNG
+587 
-602 IILPHSK
+602 
-609 NKNNVFKTSG
+609 FC
-619 ILLELKNTL
+619 
-628 ELNGNNIKYIFTFA
+628 IK
-642 IKDKEKEL
+642 
-650 NRVSKIINK
+650 
-659 IFKDELIEIM
+659 
-669 KTKNKNKIFFR
+669 
-680 KYRCIERNKV
+680 

>member
-63 KLDSDSKI
+63 KLDSDNKI

-114 TSRITINSDLNRIK
+114 TSRITINSDLNSIK
-128 KEFEEKEIK
+128 KEFEKKGIK
-137 LSTKKGIILEGR
+137 LSTKKGIMLEGK

-166 YLKNTKNKTIYGIK
+166 YLKNIKNKTIYGMK

-199 FLKKILSKLNF
+199 FLKKVLSKLNF
-210 SATDENYKTLLSY
+210 SATDENYKTMLSY
-223 IILLQSENFHEEIN
+223 IILLQSENFHEEIS

-254 TIKKEVKNYGLN
+254 TIKKEVKSFGLN

-329 REHLNPFFYR
+329 RQHLNPFFYR

-354 KFTKN
+354 EFTKN

-372 TNILKKDIPDEE
+372 TNILKKDIPDRE

-395 IERVVNNNIKVKR
+395 IERVTNNNMKVKR

-446 TLLNNENIDYIITT
+446 TLLNNKNIDYIITT
-460 MDIEDKILYNIP
+460 MDIEDKNSYDIP
-472 ILKVNPVFTIGD
+472 ILKVNPIFTAED

-497 KKVLISELIQIIE
+497 KKVLISELIEIIE
-510 EEAKINNKEELI
+510 EEAKICNKEKLI
-522 KKLENKMKGRIIN
+522 KKLENKMKGRVIN
-535 DVVEA
+535 DVA
-540 EEEKD
+540 EEEEGKD
-545 IITNENII
+545 IITDESII
-553 FSYDGKNIE
+553 FNYDGKNIE
-562 EAIEYT
+562 EAVKYT
-568 CRLLEKMKY
+568 CNLLEKKGY

-619 ILLELKNTL
+619 ILLELKNDFQ
-628 ELNGNNIKYIFTFA
+628 LNGNTIKYIFTFA

-659 IFKDELIEIM
+659 IFKDELVEIM
-669 KTKNKNKIFFR
+669 KTKNKKKIV
-680 KYRCIERNKV
+680 KYFSKNTNA

>member
-13 FSSGEEVSIK
+13 FSYGEEVSIK

-63 KLDSDSKI
+63 KLDSDNKI
-71 NKIKDIVKEAEPV
+71 NKIKDIVKEAEPI

-114 TSRITINSDLNRIK
+114 TSRITINSDLNSIK
-128 KEFEEKEIK
+128 KEFEKKGIK
-137 LSTKKGIILEGR
+137 LSTKKGIMLEGK

-166 YLKNTKNKTIYGIK
+166 YLKNIKNKTIYGMK
-180 IEEIFKENLG
+180 TEEIFKENLG

-199 FLKKILSKLNF
+199 FLKKVLSKLNF

-223 IILLQSENFHEEIN
+223 VILLQSENFHEEIN

-254 TIKKEVKNYGLN
+254 TIKKEIKNYGLN
-266 EIFKEQDMFIIT
+266 EIFKEQDIFIIT
-278 DLVIK
+278 DLVVK

-297 IDIDILVKNLIENI
+297 IDLDILVKNLIENI
-311 NNRLNVDISKDRL
+311 NSRLNVDISKDKL

-329 REHLNPFFYR
+329 RQHLNPFFYR

-354 KFTKN
+354 EFTKN

-372 TNILKKDIPDEE
+372 TNILKKDIPDKE

-395 IERVVNNNIKVKR
+395 IERVTNNNMKVKR

-446 TLLNNENIDYIITT
+446 TLLNNKNIDYIITT
-460 MDIEDKILYNIP
+460 MDIEDKNSYDIP
-472 ILKVNPVFTIGD
+472 ILKVNPIFTAED

-497 KKVLISELIQIIE
+497 KKVLISELIEIIE
-510 EEAKINNKEELI
+510 EEAKICNKEKLI
-522 KKLENKMKGRIIN
+522 KKLENKMKGRVIN
-535 DVVEA
+535 DVA
-540 EEEKD
+540 EEEEGKD
-545 IITNENII
+545 IITDESII
-553 FSYDGKNIE
+553 FNYDGKNIE
-562 EAIEYT
+562 EAVKYT
-568 CRLLEKMKY
+568 CNLLEKKGY

-619 ILLELKNTL
+619 ILLELKNNF
-628 ELNGNNIKYIFTFA
+628 ELNGNTIKYIFTFA

-659 IFKDELIEIM
+659 IFKDELVEIM
-669 KTKNKNKIFFR
+669 KTKNKKKIV
-680 KYRCIERNKV
+680 KYFSKNTNA

>member
-354 KFTKN
+354 EFTKN

-372 TNILKKDIPDEE
+372 TNILKKDIPDKE

-395 IERVVNNNIKVKR
+395 IERVTNNNMKVKR

-446 TLLNNENIDYIITT
+446 TLLNNKNIDYIITT
-460 MDIEDKILYNIP
+460 MDIEDKILYDIP
-472 ILKVNPVFTIGD
+472 ILKVNPVFTIED

-510 EEAKINNKEELI
+510 KEAKIHNKEKLI
-522 KKLENKMKGRIIN
+522 KKLENKMKGKIIN
-535 DVVEA
+535 DVVDE

-545 IITNENII
+545 IITDESII
-553 FSYDGKNIE
+553 FNYDGKNIE
-562 EAIEYT
+562 EAVEYT
-568 CRLLEKMKY
+568 CNLLEKKGY

-587 DILRNHTSYMIIHNG
+587 DVLRNHTSYMIIHNG

-619 ILLELKNTL
+619 ILLELKNNF
-628 ELNGNNIKYIFTFA
+628 ELNGNTIKYIFTFA

-650 NRVSKIINK
+650 NKVSKIINK
-659 IFKDELIEIM
+659 IFKDELVEMM
-669 KTKNKNKIFFR
+669 KTKNKKKIV
-680 KYRCIERNKV
+680 KYFSKNTNA

>member
-63 KLDSDSKI
+63 KLDSDNKI

-114 TSRITINSDLNRIK
+114 TSRITINSDLNSIK
-128 KEFEEKEIK
+128 KEFEKKGIK
-137 LSTKKGIILEGR
+137 LSTKKGIILEGK

-166 YLKNTKNKTIYGIK
+166 YLKNINIKNKTIYGMK

-199 FLKKILSKLNF
+199 FLKKVLSKLNF

-223 IILLQSENFHEEIN
+223 VILLQSENFHEEIN

-254 TIKKEVKNYGLN
+254 TIKKEIKNYGLN
-266 EIFKEQDMFIIT
+266 EIFKEQDIFIIT
-278 DLVIK
+278 DLVVK

-297 IDIDILVKNLIENI
+297 IDLDILVKNLIENI

-354 KFTKN
+354 EFTKN

-372 TNILKKDIPDEE
+372 TNILKKDIPDKE
-384 IFLLTLHFQAS
+384 IFLLTFHFQAS
-395 IERVVNNNIKVKR
+395 IERVTNNNMKVKR
-408 IIIISTLGYGISQI
+408 IIITSTLGYGISQI

-446 TLLNNENIDYIITT
+446 TLLNNKNIDYIITT
-460 MDIEDKILYNIP
+460 MDIEDKNSYAIP
-472 ILKVNPVFTIGD
+472 ILKVNPIFTAED

-510 EEAKINNKEELI
+510 EEAKICNKEKLI

-535 DVVEA
+535 DVA
-540 EEEKD
+540 EEEEGKD
-545 IITNENII
+545 IITDESII
-553 FSYDGKNIE
+553 FNYDGKNIE
-562 EAIEYT
+562 EAVMYT
-568 CRLLEKMKY
+568 CNLLEKKGY

-619 ILLELKNTL
+619 ILLELKNNFQ
-628 ELNGNNIKYIFTFA
+628 LNGNTIKYIFTFA
-642 IKDKEKEL
+642 IKNKEKEL

-659 IFKDELIEIM
+659 IFKDELVEIM
-669 KTKNKNKIFFR
+669 KTKNKDKIV
-680 KYRCIERNKV
+680 KYFSKNTNA

>member
-63 KLDSDSKI
+63 KLDSDNKI

-114 TSRITINSDLNRIK
+114 TSRITINSDLNSIK
-128 KEFEEKEIK
+128 KEFEKKGIK
-137 LSTKKGIILEGR
+137 LSTKKGIMLEGK

-166 YLKNTKNKTIYGIK
+166 YLKNIKNKTIYGMK
-180 IEEIFKENLG
+180 TEEIFKENLG

-199 FLKKILSKLNF
+199 FLKKVLSKLNF

-266 EIFKEQDMFIIT
+266 EIFKEQDIFIIT
-278 DLVIK
+278 DLVVK

-297 IDIDILVKNLIENI
+297 IDLDILVKNLIENI
-311 NNRLNVDISKDRL
+311 NSRLNVDISKDKL

-329 REHLNPFFYR
+329 RQHLNPFFYR

-354 KFTKN
+354 EFTKN

-372 TNILKKDIPDEE
+372 TNILKKDIPDKE

-395 IERVVNNNIKVKR
+395 IERVTNNNMKVKR

-446 TLLNNENIDYIITT
+446 TLLNNKNIDYIITT
-460 MDIEDKILYNIP
+460 MDIEDKNSYDIP
-472 ILKVNPVFTIGD
+472 ILKVNPIFTAED

-497 KKVLISELIQIIE
+497 KKVLISELIEIIE
-510 EEAKINNKEELI
+510 EEAKICNKEKLI

-535 DVVEA
+535 DVA
-540 EEEKD
+540 EEEEGKD
-545 IITNENII
+545 IITDESII
-553 FSYDGKNIE
+553 FNYDGKNIE
-562 EAIEYT
+562 EAVKYT
-568 CRLLEKMKY
+568 CNLLEKKGY

-602 IILPHSK
+602 RILPHSK

-619 ILLELKNTL
+619 ILLELKNNF
-628 ELNGNNIKYIFTFA
+628 ELNGNTIKYIFTFA

-659 IFKDELIEIM
+659 IFKDELVEIM
-669 KTKNKNKIFFR
+669 KTKNKDKIV
-680 KYRCIERNKV
+680 KYFSKNTNA

>member
-63 KLDSDSKI
+63 KLDSDNKI

-114 TSRITINSDLNRIK
+114 TSRITINSDLNSIK
-128 KEFEEKEIK
+128 KEFEKKGIK
-137 LSTKKGIILEGR
+137 LSTKKGIMLEGK

-166 YLKNTKNKTIYGIK
+166 YLKNIKNKTIYGMK
-180 IEEIFKENLG
+180 TEEIFKENLG

-199 FLKKILSKLNF
+199 FLKKVLSKLNF

-266 EIFKEQDMFIIT
+266 EIFKEQDIFIIT
-278 DLVIK
+278 DLVVK

-329 REHLNPFFYR
+329 RQHLNPFFYR

-354 KFTKN
+354 EFTKN

-372 TNILKKDIPDEE
+372 TNILKKDIPDKE

-395 IERVVNNNIKVKR
+395 IERVTNNNMKVKR

-446 TLLNNENIDYIITT
+446 TLLNNKNIDYIITT
-460 MDIEDKILYNIP
+460 MDIEDKNSYDIP
-472 ILKVNPVFTIGD
+472 ILKVNPIFTAED

-497 KKVLISELIQIIE
+497 KKVLISELIEIIE
-510 EEAKINNKEELI
+510 EEAKICNKEKLI
-522 KKLENKMKGRIIN
+522 KKLENKMKGRVIN
-535 DVVEA
+535 DVA
-540 EEEKD
+540 EEEEGKD
-545 IITNENII
+545 IITDESII
-553 FSYDGKNIE
+553 FNYDGKNIE
-562 EAIEYT
+562 EAVKYT
-568 CRLLEKMKY
+568 CNLLEKKGY

-619 ILLELKNTL
+619 ILLELKNNF
-628 ELNGNNIKYIFTFA
+628 ELNGNTIKYIFTFA

-650 NRVSKIINK
+650 NKVSKIINK
-659 IFKDELIEIM
+659 IFKDELVEMM
-669 KTKNKNKIFFR
+669 KTKNKKKIV
-680 KYRCIERNKV
+680 KYFSKNTNA

>member
-1 MLNNREIKMLDI
+1 MLNNREIKILEI
-13 FSSGEEVSIK
+13 FSSSEEVFIK
-23 KLKEKFD
+23 QLKEKFG

-56 RNKSGIF
+56 RSKSGTF
-63 KLDSDSKI
+63 KLDCDSKI
-71 NKIKDIVKEAEPV
+71 NKIKDIVKETEPV

-90 NLIKFLLITTVK
+90 NLIKLLLITAVK
-102 KLNISNLMEKFD
+102 KINISDLIEKFD

-137 LSTKKGIILEGR
+137 LNTKKGIILEGK

-166 YLKNTKNKTIYGIK
+166 YLKNIKNKTIYGMK

-190 IEEVRTLSD
+190 IEEVKTLSD
-199 FLKKILSKLNF
+199 FLKKVLSKLNF
-210 SATDENYKTLLSY
+210 SATDENYKTMLSY

-254 TIKKEVKNYGLN
+254 TIKKEVKNYRLN
-266 EIFKEQDMFIIT
+266 EIFKEQDIFIIT

-283 ISSYNKDSQFYENW
+283 ISSCNKDSQFYENW

-311 NNRLNVDISKDRL
+311 NNRLDVDISKDRL

-329 REHLNPFFYR
+329 RQHLNPFFYR

-354 KFTKN
+354 EFTKN

-372 TNILKKDIPDEE
+372 TNILKKDIPDKE

-395 IERVVNNNIKVKR
+395 IERVANNNMKVKR

-446 TLLNNENIDYIITT
+446 TLLNNKNIDYIITT
-460 MDIEDKILYNIP
+460 MDIEDKNSYDIP
-472 ILKVNPVFTIGD
+472 ILKVNPIFTIED

-497 KKVLISELIQIIE
+497 KKVLISELIEIIE
-510 EEAKINNKEELI
+510 EEAKIRNKEKLI

-535 DVVEA
+535 DIVEK

-545 IITNENII
+545 IITDESIVFN
-553 FSYDGKNIE
+553 YDAKNIE
-562 EAIEYT
+562 EVVKYT
-568 CRLLEKMKY
+568 CSLLEKKGY

-619 ILLELKNTL
+619 ILLELKNEF
-628 ELNGNNIKYIFTFA
+628 ELNGNAIKYIFTFA

-659 IFKDELIEIM
+659 IFKDELVEIM
-669 KTKNKNKIFFR
+669 KTKNKDKIV
-680 KYRCIERNKV
+680 KYFSKNTNA

>member
-63 KLDSDSKI
+63 KLDSDNKI

-114 TSRITINSDLNRIK
+114 TSRITINSDLNSIK
-128 KEFEEKEIK
+128 KEFEKKGIK
-137 LSTKKGIILEGR
+137 LSTKKGIMLEGK

-166 YLKNTKNKTIYGIK
+166 YLKNIKNKTIYGMK
-180 IEEIFKENLG
+180 TEEIFKENLG

-199 FLKKILSKLNF
+199 FLKKVLSKLNF

-254 TIKKEVKNYGLN
+254 TIKKEIKNYGLN
-266 EIFKEQDMFIIT
+266 EIFKEQDIFIIT
-278 DLVIK
+278 DLVVK

-297 IDIDILVKNLIENI
+297 IDLDILVKNLIENI
-311 NNRLNVDISKDRL
+311 NSRLNVDISKDKL

-329 REHLNPFFYR
+329 RQHLNPFFYR

-354 KFTKN
+354 EFTKN

-372 TNILKKDIPDEE
+372 TNILKKDIPDKE

-395 IERVVNNNIKVKR
+395 IERVTNNNMKVKR

-446 TLLNNENIDYIITT
+446 TLLNNKNIDYIITT
-460 MDIEDKILYNIP
+460 MDIEDKNSYDIP
-472 ILKVNPVFTIGD
+472 ILKVNPIFTAED

-510 EEAKINNKEELI
+510 EEAKICNKEKLI
-522 KKLENKMKGRIIN
+522 KKLENKMKGRVIN
-535 DVVEA
+535 DVA
-540 EEEKD
+540 EEEEGKD
-545 IITNENII
+545 IITDESII
-553 FSYDGKNIE
+553 FNYDGKNIE
-562 EAIEYT
+562 EAVMYT
-568 CRLLEKMKY
+568 CNLLEKKGY

-587 DILRNHTSYMIIHNG
+587 DILKNHTSYMIIHNG

-619 ILLELKNTL
+619 ILLELKNDFQ
-628 ELNGNNIKYIFTFA
+628 LNGNTIKYIFTFA
-642 IKDKEKEL
+642 IKNKEKEL

-659 IFKDELIEIM
+659 IFKDELVEIM
-669 KTKNKNKIFFR
+669 KTKNKKKIV
-680 KYRCIERNKV
+680 KYFSKNTNA

>member
-1 MLNNREIKMLDI
+1 MLNNREIKILEI
-13 FSSGEEVSIK
+13 FSSSEEVFIK
-23 KLKEKFD
+23 QLKEKFG

-56 RNKSGIF
+56 RSKSGTF
-63 KLDSDSKI
+63 KLDCDSKI
-71 NKIKDIVKEAEPV
+71 NKIKDIVKETEPV

-90 NLIKFLLITTVK
+90 NLIKLLLITAVK
-102 KLNISNLMEKFD
+102 KINISDLMEKFD

-137 LSTKKGIILEGR
+137 LNTKKGIILEGK

-166 YLKNTKNKTIYGIK
+166 YFKNIKNKTIYGMK

-190 IEEVRTLSD
+190 IEEVKTLSD
-199 FLKKILSKLNF
+199 FLKKVLSKLNF
-210 SATDENYKTLLSY
+210 SATDENYKTMLSY

-266 EIFKEQDMFIIT
+266 EIFKEQDIFIIT

-283 ISSYNKDSQFYENW
+283 ISSCNKDSQFYENW

-311 NNRLNVDISKDRL
+311 NNRLDVDISKDRL

-329 REHLNPFFYR
+329 RQHLNPFFYR

-354 KFTKN
+354 EFTKN

-372 TNILKKDIPDEE
+372 TNILKKNIPDKE

-395 IERVVNNNIKVKR
+395 IERVANNNMKVKR

-446 TLLNNENIDYIITT
+446 TLLNNKNIDYIITT
-460 MDIEDKILYNIP
+460 MDIEDKNSYDIP
-472 ILKVNPVFTIGD
+472 ILKVNPIFTIED

-497 KKVLISELIQIIE
+497 KKVLISELIEIIE
-510 EEAKINNKEELI
+510 EEAKIRNKEKLI

-535 DVVEA
+535 DIVEK

-545 IITNENII
+545 IITDESII
-553 FSYDGKNIE
+553 FNYDGKNIE
-562 EAIEYT
+562 EAVKYT
-568 CRLLEKMKY
+568 CSLLEKKGY

-587 DILRNHTSYMIIHNG
+587 DILRNHASYMIIHNG
-602 IILPHSK
+602 IK

-619 ILLELKNTL
+619 ILLELKNEF
-628 ELNGNNIKYIFTFA
+628 ELNGNAIKYIFTFA

-659 IFKDELIEIM
+659 IFKDELVEIM
-669 KTKNKNKIFFR
+669 KTKNKDKIV
-680 KYRCIERNKV
+680 KYFSKNTNA

>member
-63 KLDSDSKI
+63 KLDSDNKI

-114 TSRITINSDLNRIK
+114 TSRITINSDLNSIK
-128 KEFEEKEIK
+128 KEFEKKGIK
-137 LSTKKGIILEGR
+137 LSTKKGIMLEGK

-166 YLKNTKNKTIYGIK
+166 YLKNIKNKTIYGMK
-180 IEEIFKENLG
+180 TEGIFKENLG

-199 FLKKILSKLNF
+199 FLKKVLSKLNF

-254 TIKKEVKNYGLN
+254 TIKKEVKNYELN
-266 EIFKEQDMFIIT
+266 EIFKEQDIFIIT
-278 DLVIK
+278 DLVVK

-297 IDIDILVKNLIENI
+297 IDLDILVKNLIENI
-311 NNRLNVDISKDRL
+311 NSRLNVDISKDKL

-329 REHLNPFFYR
+329 RQHLNPFFYR

-354 KFTKN
+354 EFTKN

-372 TNILKKDIPDEE
+372 TNILKKDIPDKE

-395 IERVVNNNIKVKR
+395 IERVTNNNMKVKR

-446 TLLNNENIDYIITT
+446 TLLNNKNIDYIITT
-460 MDIEDKILYNIP
+460 MDIEDKNSYDIP
-472 ILKVNPVFTIGD
+472 ILKVNPIFTAED

-510 EEAKINNKEELI
+510 EEAKICNKEKLI
-522 KKLENKMKGRIIN
+522 RKLENKMKGRVIN
-535 DVVEA
+535 DVA
-540 EEEKD
+540 EEEEGKD
-545 IITNENII
+545 IITDESII
-553 FSYDGKNIE
+553 FNYDGKNIE
-562 EAIEYT
+562 EAVMYT
-568 CRLLEKMKY
+568 CNLLEKKGY

-619 ILLELKNTL
+619 ILLELKNEF
-628 ELNGNNIKYIFTFA
+628 ELNGNAIKYIFTFA

-659 IFKDELIEIM
+659 IFKDELVEIM
-669 KTKNKNKIFFR
+669 KTKNKKKIV
-680 KYRCIERNKV
+680 KYFSKNTNA

>member
-1 MLNNREIKMLDI
+1 MLNNREIKILEI
-13 FSSGEEVSIK
+13 FSSSEEVFIK
-23 KLKEKFD
+23 QLKEKFG

-56 RNKSGIF
+56 RSKSGTF
-63 KLDSDSKI
+63 KLDCDSKI
-71 NKIKDIVKEAEPV
+71 NKIKDIVKETEPV

-90 NLIKFLLITTVK
+90 NLIKLLLITAVK
-102 KLNISNLMEKFD
+102 KINISDLMEKFD
-114 TSRITINSDLNRIK
+114 TSRITINSDFNRIK

-137 LSTKKGIILEGR
+137 LNTKKGIILEGK

-166 YLKNTKNKTIYGIK
+166 YFKNIKNKTIYGMK

-190 IEEVRTLSD
+190 IEEVKTLSD
-199 FLKKILSKLNF
+199 FLKKVLSKLNF
-210 SATDENYKTLLSY
+210 SATDENYKTMLSY

-266 EIFKEQDMFIIT
+266 EIFKEQDIFIIT

-283 ISSYNKDSQFYENW
+283 ISSCNKDSQFYENW

-311 NNRLNVDISKDRL
+311 NNRLDVDISKDRL

-329 REHLNPFFYR
+329 RQHLNPFFYR

-354 KFTKN
+354 EFTKN

-372 TNILKKDIPDEE
+372 TNILKKNIPDKE

-395 IERVVNNNIKVKR
+395 IERVANNNMKVKR

-446 TLLNNENIDYIITT
+446 TLLNNKNIDYIITT
-460 MDIEDKILYNIP
+460 MDIEDKNSYDIP
-472 ILKVNPVFTIGD
+472 ILKVNPIFTIED

-497 KKVLISELIQIIE
+497 KKVLISELIEIIE
-510 EEAKINNKEELI
+510 EEAKIRNKEKLI

-535 DVVEA
+535 DIVEK

-545 IITNENII
+545 IITDESII
-553 FSYDGKNIE
+553 FNYDGKNIE
-562 EAIEYT
+562 EAVKYT
-568 CRLLEKMKY
+568 CSLLEKKGY

-587 DILRNHTSYMIIHNG
+587 DILRNHASYMIIHNG

-619 ILLELKNTL
+619 ILLELKNEF
-628 ELNGNNIKYIFTFA
+628 ELNGNAIKYIFTFA

-659 IFKDELIEIM
+659 IFKDELVEIM
-669 KTKNKNKIFFR
+669 KTKNKDKIV
-680 KYRCIERNKV
+680 KYFSKNTNA

>member
-354 KFTKN
+354 EFTKN

-372 TNILKKDIPDEE
+372 TNILKKDIPDKE

-395 IERVVNNNIKVKR
+395 IERVTNNNMKVKR

-422 LVDNIS
+422 LVENIS
-428 SLFNVEIVAV
+428 SLFNVEIVEV

-446 TLLNNENIDYIITT
+446 TLLNNKNIDYIITT
-460 MDIEDKILYNIP
+460 MDIEDKILYDIP
-472 ILKVNPVFTIGD
+472 ILKVNPVFTIED

-510 EEAKINNKEELI
+510 KEAKIHNKEKLI
-522 KKLENKMKGRIIN
+522 KKLENKMKGKIIN
-535 DVVEA
+535 DVVDE

-545 IITNENII
+545 IITDESII
-553 FSYDGKNIE
+553 FNYDGKNIE
-562 EAIEYT
+562 EAVEYT
-568 CRLLEKMKY
+568 CNLLEKKGY

-587 DILRNHTSYMIIHNG
+587 DVLRNHTSYMIIHNG

-619 ILLELKNTL
+619 ILLELKNNF
-628 ELNGNNIKYIFTFA
+628 ELNGNTIKYIFTFA

-650 NRVSKIINK
+650 NKVSKIINK
-659 IFKDELIEIM
+659 IFKDELVEMM
-669 KTKNKNKIFFR
+669 KTKNKKKIV
-680 KYRCIERNKV
+680 KYFSKNTNA

>member
-13 FSSGEEVSIK
+13 FSYGEEVSIK

-63 KLDSDSKI
+63 KLDSDNKI

-114 TSRITINSDLNRIK
+114 TSRITINSDLNSIK
-128 KEFEEKEIK
+128 KEFEKKGIK
-137 LSTKKGIILEGR
+137 LSTKKGIMLEGK

-166 YLKNTKNKTIYGIK
+166 YLKNIKNKTIYGMK
-180 IEEIFKENLG
+180 TEEIFKENLG

-199 FLKKILSKLNF
+199 FLKKVLSKLNF

-254 TIKKEVKNYGLN
+254 TIKKEIKNYGLN
-266 EIFKEQDMFIIT
+266 EIFKEQDIFIIT
-278 DLVIK
+278 DLVVK

-297 IDIDILVKNLIENI
+297 IDLDILVKNLIENI
-311 NNRLNVDISKDRL
+311 NSRLNVDISKDKL

-329 REHLNPFFYR
+329 RQHLNPFFYR

-354 KFTKN
+354 EFTKN

-372 TNILKKDIPDEE
+372 TNILKKDIPDKE

-395 IERVVNNNIKVKR
+395 IERVTNNNMKVKR

-446 TLLNNENIDYIITT
+446 TLLNNKNIDYIITT
-460 MDIEDKILYNIP
+460 MDIEDKNSYDIP
-472 ILKVNPVFTIGD
+472 ILKVNPIFTAED

-510 EEAKINNKEELI
+510 EEAKICNKEKLI
-522 KKLENKMKGRIIN
+522 KKLENKMKGRVIN
-535 DVVEA
+535 DVVE
-540 EEEKD
+540 EEEGKD
-545 IITNENII
+545 IITDESII
-553 FSYDGKNIE
+553 FNYDGKNIE
-562 EAIEYT
+562 EAVMYT
-568 CRLLEKMKY
+568 CNLLEKKGY

-619 ILLELKNTL
+619 ILLELKNDFQ
-628 ELNGNNIKYIFTFA
+628 LNGNTIKYIFTFA

-659 IFKDELIEIM
+659 IFKDELVEIM
-669 KTKNKNKIFFR
+669 KTKNKKKIV
-680 KYRCIERNKV
+680 KYFSKNTNA

>member
-669 KTKNKNKIFFR
+669 KTKNKNKIV
-680 KYRCIERNKV
+680 KYFSENTDA

>member
-63 KLDSDSKI
+63 KLDSDNKI

-114 TSRITINSDLNRIK
+114 TSRITINSDLNSIK
-128 KEFEEKEIK
+128 KEFEKKGIK
-137 LSTKKGIILEGR
+137 LSTKKGIMLEGK

-166 YLKNTKNKTIYGIK
+166 YLKNIKNKTIYGMK

-199 FLKKILSKLNF
+199 FLKKVLSKLNF
-210 SATDENYKTLLSY
+210 SATDENYKTMLSY
-223 IILLQSENFHEEIN
+223 IILLQSENFHEEIS

-266 EIFKEQDMFIIT
+266 EIFKEQDIFIIT

-354 KFTKN
+354 EFTKN

-372 TNILKKDIPDEE
+372 TNILKKDIPDKE

-395 IERVVNNNIKVKR
+395 IERVTNNNMKVKR

-446 TLLNNENIDYIITT
+446 TLLNNKNIDYIITT
-460 MDIEDKILYNIP
+460 MDIEDKNSYDIP
-472 ILKVNPVFTIGD
+472 ILKVNPIFTAED

-497 KKVLISELIQIIE
+497 KKVLISELIEIIE
-510 EEAKINNKEELI
+510 EEAKICNKEKLI
-522 KKLENKMKGRIIN
+522 KKLENKMKGRVIN
-535 DVVEA
+535 DVA
-540 EEEKD
+540 EEEEGKD
-545 IITNENII
+545 IITDESII
-553 FSYDGKNIE
+553 FNYDGKNIE
-562 EAIEYT
+562 EAVKYT
-568 CRLLEKMKY
+568 CNLLEKKGY

-619 ILLELKNTL
+619 ILLELKNEF
-628 ELNGNNIKYIFTFA
+628 ELNGNAIKYIFTFA

-659 IFKDELIEIM
+659 IFKDELVEIM
-669 KTKNKNKIFFR
+669 KTKNKKKIV
-680 KYRCIERNKV
+680 KYFSKNTNA

>member
-1 MLNNREIKMLDI
+1 MLNNREIKILEI
-13 FSSGEEVSIK
+13 FSSSEEVFIK
-23 KLKEKFD
+23 QLKEKFG

-56 RNKSGIF
+56 RSKSGTF
-63 KLDSDSKI
+63 KLDCDSKI
-71 NKIKDIVKEAEPV
+71 NKIKDIVKETEPV

-90 NLIKFLLITTVK
+90 NLIKLLLITAVK
-102 KLNISNLMEKFD
+102 KINISDLMEKFD

-137 LSTKKGIILEGR
+137 LNTKKGIILEGK

-166 YLKNTKNKTIYGIK
+166 YLKNIKNKTIYGMK

-190 IEEVRTLSD
+190 IEEVKTLSD
-199 FLKKILSKLNF
+199 FLKKVLSKLNF
-210 SATDENYKTLLSY
+210 SATDENYKTMLSY

-266 EIFKEQDMFIIT
+266 EIFKEQDIFIIT

-283 ISSYNKDSQFYENW
+283 ISSCNKDSQFYENW

-311 NNRLNVDISKDRL
+311 NNRLDVDISKDRL

-329 REHLNPFFYR
+329 RQHLNPFFYR

-354 KFTKN
+354 EFTKN

-372 TNILKKDIPDEE
+372 TNILKKDIPDKE

-395 IERVVNNNIKVKR
+395 IERVANNNMKVKR

-446 TLLNNENIDYIITT
+446 TLLNNKNIDYIITT
-460 MDIEDKILYNIP
+460 MDIEDKNSYDIP
-472 ILKVNPVFTIGD
+472 ILKVNPIFTIED

-497 KKVLISELIQIIE
+497 KKVLISELIEIIE
-510 EEAKINNKEELI
+510 EEAKIRNKEKLI

-535 DVVEA
+535 DIVEK

-545 IITNENII
+545 IITDESIVFN
-553 FSYDGKNIE
+553 YDAKNIE
-562 EAIEYT
+562 EAVKYT
-568 CRLLEKMKY
+568 CSLLEKKGY

-619 ILLELKNTL
+619 ILLELKNEF
-628 ELNGNNIKYIFTFA
+628 ELNGNAIKYIFTFA

-659 IFKDELIEIM
+659 IFKDELVEIM
-669 KTKNKNKIFFR
+669 KTKNKDKIV
-680 KYRCIERNKV
+680 KYFSKNTNA

>member
-102 KLNISNLMEKFD
+102 KINISNLMEKFD

-354 KFTKN
+354 EFTKN

-372 TNILKKDIPDEE
+372 TNILKKDIPDKE

-395 IERVVNNNIKVKR
+395 IERVTNNNMKVKR

-446 TLLNNENIDYIITT
+446 TLLNNKNIDYIITT
-460 MDIEDKILYNIP
+460 MDIEDKNSYAIP
-472 ILKVNPVFTIGD
+472 ILKVNPIFTAED

-510 EEAKINNKEELI
+510 KEAKIHNKEKLI
-522 KKLENKMKGRIIN
+522 KKLENKMKGKIIN
-535 DVVEA
+535 DVVDE

-545 IITNENII
+545 IITDESII
-553 FSYDGKNIE
+553 FNYDGKNIE
-562 EAIEYT
+562 EAVEYT
-568 CRLLEKMKY
+568 CNLLEKKGY

-587 DILRNHTSYMIIHNG
+587 DVLRNHTSYMIIHNG

-619 ILLELKNTL
+619 ILLELKNNF
-628 ELNGNNIKYIFTFA
+628 ELNGNTIKYIFTFA

-659 IFKDELIEIM
+659 IFKDELVEIM
-669 KTKNKNKIFFR
+669 KTKNKKKIV
-680 KYRCIERNKV
+680 KYFSKNTNA

>member
-311 NNRLNVDISKDRL
+311 NNWLNVDISKDRL

-354 KFTKN
+354 EFTKN

-372 TNILKKDIPDEE
+372 TNILKKDIPDKE

-395 IERVVNNNIKVKR
+395 IERVTNNNMKVKR

-446 TLLNNENIDYIITT
+446 TLLNNKNIDYIITT
-460 MDIEDKILYNIP
+460 MDIEDKILYDIP
-472 ILKVNPVFTIGD
+472 ILKVNPVFTIED

-510 EEAKINNKEELI
+510 KEAKIHNKEKLI
-522 KKLENKMKGRIIN
+522 KKLENKMKGKIIN
-535 DVVEA
+535 DVVDE

-545 IITNENII
+545 IITDESII
-553 FSYDGKNIE
+553 FNYDGKNIE
-562 EAIEYT
+562 EAVEYT
-568 CRLLEKMKY
+568 CNLLEKKGY

-587 DILRNHTSYMIIHNG
+587 DVLRNHTSYMIIHNG

-619 ILLELKNTL
+619 ILLELKNNF
-628 ELNGNNIKYIFTFA
+628 ELNGNTIKYIFTFA

-650 NRVSKIINK
+650 NKVSKIINK
-659 IFKDELIEIM
+659 IFKDELVEMM
-669 KTKNKNKIFFR
+669 KTKNKKKIV
-680 KYRCIERNKV
+680 KYFSKNTNA